1 MKRFEKGV
9 DAGSECRREIR
20 SREDWA
26 WVVVASASKLS
37 EESGMS
43 NQSKG
48 TGQGG
53 GRGRSR
59 IKSLKEIGWEVRE
72 EWVDRRWMEGGI
84 MRGGGESEE
93 EAKRRG
99 CRKLLSLGG
108 RHQQSSRTLHS
119 CPSQVFFFFFPFF
132 LFVEPRSKTGN
143 WSAHAPYFSHSAWSF
158 SPFLTH
164 N

>member
-1 MKRFEKGV
+1 
-9 DAGSECRREIR
+9 
-20 SREDWA
+20 
-26 WVVVASASKLS
+26 
-37 EESGMS
+37 MS

-48 TGQGG
+48 TRQGG

-99 CRKLLSLGG
+99 GVESFCHWVAGTN
-108 RHQQSSRTLHS
+108 SRPELFI
-119 CPSQVFFFFFPFF
+119 PVPRRFFFFFFPFF

-158 SPFLTH
+158 SPSLTH